1 MADDRD
7 KASKKLTF
15 KVWIDKLISDSE
27 NVSEQSKKIKEI
39 LKTFFNDDTEDSN
52 WDVIVPKGDGFC
64 GLYAAELDVN
74 EGGKYNFDTEG
85 ILIENIENEK
95 DYIIDKL
102 VEGIINYYEARQQ
115 HIMKNI
121 DLPDHLIGKDFE
133 IQLLKAEI
141 TISINDK
148 SIENKE
154 KLRSDLLQLKDED
167 NMDINVFTFAAYGY
181 KRSYLIIEY
190 FGGEVYD
197 TIKKKRNE
205 IDEMGISLM
214 FRSVPCYSNV
224 DIIDDKTIYPNLNN
238 KTILFNNDHYALF
251 QNDDDKK
258 KNYTSNLIEKI
269 IDKDPNHFYYKEA
282 GHNFV
287 SSKLER
293 NTIDINTAI
302 NEAKAAIIEDEVKKE
317 VKPEK
322 TPVQQFLKK
331 YIVNYFKKRK
341 ERNKIK
347 DKG

>member
-1 MADDRD
+1 
-7 KASKKLTF
+7 
-15 KVWIDKLISDSE
+15 
-27 NVSEQSKKIKEI
+27 
-39 LKTFFNDDTEDSN
+39 
-52 WDVIVPKGDGFC
+52 
-64 GLYAAELDVN
+64 
-74 EGGKYNFDTEG
+74 
-85 ILIENIENEK
+85 
-95 DYIIDKL
+95 
-102 VEGIINYYEARQQ
+102 
-115 HIMKNI
+115 
-121 DLPDHLIGKDFE
+121 
-133 IQLLKAEI
+133 
-141 TISINDK
+141 
-148 SIENKE
+148 
-154 KLRSDLLQLKDED
+154 
-167 NMDINVFTFAAYGY
+167 
-181 KRSYLIIEY
+181 
-190 FGGEVYD
+190 
-197 TIKKKRNE
+197 
-205 IDEMGISLM
+205 M

-341 ERNKIK
+341 EKK
-347 DKG
+347 